1 MYLHLRCYI
10 FFFFFGLMPLQNQK
24 NIIVKHL
31 IEMKFV
37 ASREDRGIV
46 AIVQH
51 LFTGSSSKRFLKT
64 ILAQRD
70 DLSPSSK
77 TTQKPTKIH
86 EIWQNDHKTTCGSD
100 SVRYAPGFT
109 LYLKPP
115 FSRVP
120 FHYSRVVNRA
130 NAVLTW
136 LLTALTKCLLWVN
149 SWAILAKLAIRHIF
163 IDKVGNSLHI
173 YCRSGHFIAYLLSK
187 LAIHYLL
194 AKVVIRRIYYR

>member
-1 MYLHLRCYI
+1 MYLHRRCYI

-24 NIIVKHL
+24 YIIVKHL
-31 IEMKFV
+31 IKMKFV

-51 LFTGSSSKRFLKT
+51 LFTGSSSKRFFKT

-86 EIWQNDHKTTCGSD
+86 EIWQNEHKTTCGSE
-100 SVRYAPGFT
+100 VRT
-109 LYLKPP
+109 RI

-194 AKVVIRRIYYR
+194 AKLVIRRIYCR

>member
-31 IEMKFV
+31 FEMKFV
-37 ASREDRGIV
+37 ASRQDRGIV

-51 LFTGSSSKRFLKT
+51 LFTGSSSKRFFKT

-86 EIWQNDHKTTCGSD
+86 EI
-100 SVRYAPGFT
+100 
-109 LYLKPP
+109 
-115 FSRVP
+115 
-120 FHYSRVVNRA
+120 
-130 NAVLTW
+130 
-136 LLTALTKCLLWVN
+136 
-149 SWAILAKLAIRHIF
+149 
-163 IDKVGNSLHI
+163 
-173 YCRSGHFIAYLLSK
+173 
-187 LAIHYLL
+187 
-194 AKVVIRRIYYR
+194 